1 LEGGVL
7 RGGGLDIFLKK
18 IKKYLVVKKRVSNFA
33 PPKRTKEEREG
44 GKGREHVDS
53 LRFWRKE

>member
-1 LEGGVL
+1 ML